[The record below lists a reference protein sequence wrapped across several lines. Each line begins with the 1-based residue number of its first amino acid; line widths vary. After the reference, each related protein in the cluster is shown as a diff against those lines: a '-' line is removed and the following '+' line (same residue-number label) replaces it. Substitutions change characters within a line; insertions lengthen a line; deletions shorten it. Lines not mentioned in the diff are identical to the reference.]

1 MAGDVDTR
9 AGAALLVGIDRY
21 QYADRIQPLPFA
33 VCDAQA
39 LARHLTDPAIGRLAH
54 ESVKLLT
61 GESASREELVRGLS
75 KWLPLASRGAEI
87 AIIYFAGHGMVR
99 KGGQQETG

>member
-1 MAGDVDTR
+1 MAGELGTR

-21 QYADRIQPLPFA
+21 QYADRVQPLPFA

-39 LARHLTDPAIGRLAH
+39 LAEYLTDPAIGRLAG

-61 GESASREELVRGLS
+61 GEAATREEVVRGLS
-75 KWLPLASRGAEI
+75 KWLPGA
-87 AIIYFAGHGMVR
+87 ARSG
-99 KGGQQETG
+99 